1 MMYLKTTALTVALLA
16 SLPALAQQSAPTT
29 FASAFSE
36 QNTSTAP
43 KPAETPKPANTAQT
57 PKPEAKPE
65 APKPETKPEPKPETT
80 TQTQPN
86 SSPHTQAQT
95 NNKPTADTE
104 NTETDGETDADA
116 ATINAADVPANPH
129 NPENPTLLDAI
140 TPDDSELSRANT
152 ELLAK
157 NAELTRQI
165 DDLTTQVNVL
175 TQERSGQLFAYGAI
189 TTVLAMLLGFILA
202 KLISR
207 QRW

>member
-65 APKPETKPEPKPETT
+65 APKPETT
-80 TQTQPN
+80 TQTQPQN

-95 NNKPTADTE
+95 NNKPPADTE
-104 NTETDGETDADA
+104 NTETDGETDAA
-116 ATINAADVPANPH
+116 AINAADVPANPH

-157 NAELTRQI
+157 NAELTRQV

>member
-36 QNTSTAP
+36 QNTSTTP

-65 APKPETKPEPKPETT
+65 APKPEPKPETT
-80 TQTQPN
+80 TQTQPQN
-86 SSPHTQAQT
+86 SSPQTQAQT

-104 NTETDGETDADA
+104 NTETDSETDA

-157 NAELTRQI
+157 NAELTRQV

-175 TQERSGQLFAYGAI
+175 TEERSGQLFAYGAI

>member
-43 KPAETPKPANTAQT
+43 KPTETPKPANTAQT

-65 APKPETKPEPKPETT
+65 APKPEPKPETT
-80 TQTQPN
+80 TQTQPQN
-86 SSPHTQAQT
+86 SSPQTQAQT

-104 NTETDGETDADA
+104 NTETDADA

-157 NAELTRQI
+157 NAELTRQV